1 MSYYDFHIKSLG
13 FSHYHMNKPPFS
25 LHYLKIF
32 PQSNMAKTLNIYHFR
47 PFHTIAP
54 GVGSRLCLLWRNR
67 GARHQQRRLECPAF
81 FCCPDMG
88 LFENK
93 MPPHRLLKK
102 SQFLFKLFW
111 DSVFI
116 FSDGQVRCVFPLFI
130 PFFSTS
136 TLSTFQTW
144 NAGGSWWLK
153 IITDFLRFWDLHK
166 KLGECY
172 QADLQLA
179 SDAWSKTS
187 GQQILWWTGNAEVF
201 VNPRKR
207 CGKVK
212 STPKLSI
219 N

>member
-1 MSYYDFHIKSLG
+1 MFRTKPAPCWSAWDPEFPMEMRHVKTAADPIDPTICAFHNMCFHNRSNRSSRSHNRSQENSL
-13 FSHYHMNKPPFS
+13 
-25 LHYLKIF
+25 
-32 PQSNMAKTLNIYHFR
+32 
-47 PFHTIAP
+47 
-54 GVGSRLCLLWRNR
+54 C
-67 GARHQQRRLECPAF
+67 
-81 FCCPDMG
+81 
-88 LFENK
+88 
-93 MPPHRLLKK
+93 
-102 SQFLFKLFW
+102 
-111 DSVFI
+111 
-116 FSDGQVRCVFPLFI
+116 FPLFI

>member
-1 MSYYDFHIKSLG
+1 MLIC
-13 FSHYHMNKPPFS
+13 M
-25 LHYLKIF
+25 
-32 PQSNMAKTLNIYHFR
+32 
-47 PFHTIAP
+47 
-54 GVGSRLCLLWRNR
+54 GSRISNGDETCQNR
-67 GARHQQRRLECPAF
+67 CRSNRSHNMCFSQYV
-81 FCCPDMG
+81 
-88 LFENK
+88 LFTID
-93 MPPHRLLKK
+93 PIDPTIDPKK
-102 SQFLFKLFW
+102 T
-111 DSVFI
+111 
-116 FSDGQVRCVFPLFI
+116 RCAFPLFI

-136 TLSTFQTW
+136 TWSTFQTW